1 MLTHLFRSEPST
13 PSAQTHPASEELD
26 LKKIPRHVA
35 MIMDGNGRWAKRQG
49 KPRTFGHTYGA
60 KALREIVRYADSIG
74 IEALTA
80 YAFSTENWK
89 RPVTEVSFIMK
100 LLVEYL
106 TNELEEFKK
115 YQVRMRFIGSR
126 KELPDLVLKK
136 MEEAEQETKDNQG
149 ILLTIAINYGGQAEI
164 LHAATEIARQVK
176 AGTLQP
182 DDITKALFEDHLYTR
197 GIPAPDLFDPHGR

>member
-1 MLTHLFRSEPST
+1 
-13 PSAQTHPASEELD
+13 
-26 LKKIPRHVA
+26 
-35 MIMDGNGRWAKRQG
+35 
-49 KPRTFGHTYGA
+49 
-60 KALREIVRYADSIG
+60 
-74 IEALTA
+74 
-80 YAFSTENWK
+80 
-89 RPVTEVSFIMK
+89 MK

-176 AGTLQP
+176 LVRCSRMT
-182 DDITKALFEDHLYTR
+182 
-197 GIPAPDLFDPHGR
+197 